1 VTQADCTEN
10 ATGLESDSE
19 LDSQKVVDS
28 VSDEEQ
34 SGGFTF
40 RDRRGSGEPV
50 KLTPPRSSTPPAASQ
65 SEKPSG
71 IWTPPSVKRA
81 APPAPVAPSTPAITP
96 SASSSEM
103 STDTLPESPA
113 DEMMLDPES
122 GIPSVFHVLSEQLMM
137 MQQIAV
143 VRLGLAPDPMTHM
156 PAQNLREARV
166 AIEVLTKIVQEMTPV
181 LRPEEVGQIGQLVRE
196 LRARY
201 TEAVA
206 QATEQN

>member
-1 VTQADCTEN
+1 MTQADCTGN
-10 ATGLESDSE
+10 TTGLESVSE
-19 LDSQKVVDS
+19 SYLQKVVAS

-50 KLTPPRSSTPPAASQ
+50 KLTPPRTAAPASSQ
-65 SEKPSG
+65 SDKPSG
-71 IWTPPSVKRA
+71 IWTPPSVKKA
-81 APPAPVAPSTPAITP
+81 APPAPVAPATTADSPATQ
-96 SASSSEM
+96 ASVDM
-103 STDTLPESPA
+103 LPESPA
-113 DEMMLDPES
+113 SEAMLDPEV
-122 GIPSVFHVLSEQLMM
+122 GIPSVYHVLSEQLMM

-143 VRLGLAPDPMTHM
+143 VRLGLAPDPMTHL
-156 PAQNLREARV
+156 PAPNLREARV

-181 LRPEEVGQIGQLVRE
+181 LRPEEIGQIGQLVRE

-206 QATEQN
+206 QASGQN

>member
-1 VTQADCTEN
+1 MTQADCTEN
-10 ATGLESDSE
+10 TTGLESDSD

-81 APPAPVAPSTPAITP
+81 APPAPATPAVVADAPNAPQSGI
-96 SASSSEM
+96 
-103 STDTLPESPA
+103 DTLPESPSN
-113 DEMMLDPES
+113 EMMLDPES
-122 GIPSVFHVLSEQLMM
+122 GIPSVYHVLSEQLMM

-201 TEAVA
+201 SEAVA

>member
-1 VTQADCTEN
+1 MTQADCTEN
-10 ATGLESDSE
+10 ATGLESDSD

-50 KLTPPRSSTPPAASQ
+50 KLTPPRSTAPPAASQ

-81 APPAPVAPSTPAITP
+81 ALPAPAASAVVADTP
-96 SASSSEM
+96 SASQSGA
-103 STDTLPESPA
+103 DTLPESPA
-113 DEMMLDPES
+113 NEIMLDPES
-122 GIPSVFHVLSEQLMM
+122 GIPSVYHVLSEQLMM

>member
-1 VTQADCTEN
+1 M
-10 ATGLESDSE
+10 
-19 LDSQKVVDS
+19 
-28 VSDEEQ
+28 SDEEQ

-50 KLTPPRSSTPPAASQ
+50 KLTPPRSSTPPSASQ

-81 APPAPVAPSTPAITP
+81 APPAPAAPAVVADAPN
-96 SASSSEM
+96 ASQSGV
-103 STDTLPESPA
+103 DTLPESPA
-113 DEMMLDPES
+113 NEMMLDPES
-122 GIPSVFHVLSEQLMM
+122 GIPSVYHVLSEQLMM

>member
-1 VTQADCTEN
+1 MTQADCTEN
-10 ATGLESDSE
+10 TTGLESDSD

-81 APPAPVAPSTPAITP
+81 APPAPATPAVVADAPNAPQSGI
-96 SASSSEM
+96 
-103 STDTLPESPA
+103 DTLPESPA

-122 GIPSVFHVLSEQLMM
+122 GIPSVYHVLSEQLMM

>member
-10 ATGLESDSE
+10 TTGLESDSD

-81 APPAPVAPSTPAITP
+81 APPAPATPAVVADAPNAPQSGI
-96 SASSSEM
+96 
-103 STDTLPESPA
+103 DTLPESPSN
-113 DEMMLDPES
+113 EMMLDPES
-122 GIPSVFHVLSEQLMM
+122 GIPSVYHVLSEQLMM

>member
-10 ATGLESDSE
+10 TTGLESDSD

-81 APPAPVAPSTPAITP
+81 APPAPAAPAVVADAPNAPQSGI
-96 SASSSEM
+96 
-103 STDTLPESPA
+103 DTLPESPA

-122 GIPSVFHVLSEQLMM
+122 GIPSVYHVLSEQLMM

>member
-1 VTQADCTEN
+1 MTQADCTEN

-81 APPAPVAPSTPAITP
+81 APPAPAAPAVVADAPN
-96 SASSSEM
+96 ASHSGV
-103 STDTLPESPA
+103 DTLPESPA
-113 DEMMLDPES
+113 NEMMLDPES

>member
-1 VTQADCTEN
+1 M
-10 ATGLESDSE
+10 
-19 LDSQKVVDS
+19 
-28 VSDEEQ
+28 SDEEQ

-50 KLTPPRSSTPPAASQ
+50 KLTPPRAAPPASGQ

-71 IWTPPSVKRA
+71 IWTPPSAKKA
-81 APPAPVAPSTPAITP
+81 APPAPVAPAVAADATATPA
-96 SASSSEM
+96 
-103 STDTLPESPA
+103 STDALPESPA
-113 DEMMLDPES
+113 TESMLDPEV
-122 GIPSVFHVLSEQLMM
+122 GIPSVYHVLSEQLMM

-143 VRLGLAPDPMTHM
+143 VRLGLAPDPMTHL
-156 PAQNLREARV
+156 PAPNLREARV

-181 LRPEEVGQIGQLVRE
+181 LRPEEIGQIGQLVRE

-206 QATEQN
+206 QATGQN

>member
-1 VTQADCTEN
+1 MTQADCTEN
-10 ATGLESDSE
+10 ATGLESESE

-81 APPAPVAPSTPAITP
+81 APPAPAAHVAPVAAADAPVDVIA
-96 SASSSEM
+96 
-103 STDTLPESPA
+103 DVLPESPST
-113 DEMMLDPES
+113 EMMLDPES
-122 GIPSVFHVLSEQLMM
+122 GIPSVYHVLSEQLMM

-143 VRLGLAPDPMTHM
+143 VRLGLAPDPMTHL

-166 AIEVLTKIVQEMTPV
+166 AVEVLTKIVQEMTPV

>member
-1 VTQADCTEN
+1 MTQADCTEN
-10 ATGLESDSE
+10 ATGLESDSD
-19 LDSQKVVDS
+19 LVSQKVVDS

-50 KLTPPRSSTPPAASQ
+50 KLTPPRSTAPPAASQ

-81 APPAPVAPSTPAITP
+81 APPAPVATAVVADAPN
-96 SASSSEM
+96 ASQSGV
-103 STDTLPESPA
+103 DTLPESPA
-113 DEMMLDPES
+113 NEMMLDPES
-122 GIPSVFHVLSEQLMM
+122 GIPSVYHVLSEQLMM

>member
-1 VTQADCTEN
+1 MTQADCTEN
-10 ATGLESDSE
+10 ATGLESDSD

-81 APPAPVAPSTPAITP
+81 APPAPAAAAVVADAPN
-96 SASSSEM
+96 ASQSGV
-103 STDTLPESPA
+103 DTLPESPA
-113 DEMMLDPES
+113 NEMMLDPES
-122 GIPSVFHVLSEQLMM
+122 GIPSVYHVLSEQLMM